1 MQQFM
6 VPTVSQILVKYG
18 SISIILFI
26 QILWAQNLKQLHIA
40 LIFFDKYIRSKYVFT
55 LGYD

>member
-1 MQQFM
+1 MGDDPQLRIFGHISQLIKMQQFM

-26 QILWAQNLKQLHIA
+26 QIL
-40 LIFFDKYIRSKYVFT
+40 
-55 LGYD
+55 